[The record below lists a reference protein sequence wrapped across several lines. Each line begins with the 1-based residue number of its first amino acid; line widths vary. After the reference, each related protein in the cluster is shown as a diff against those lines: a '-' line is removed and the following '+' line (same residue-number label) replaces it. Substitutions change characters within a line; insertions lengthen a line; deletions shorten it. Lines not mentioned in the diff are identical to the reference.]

1 LNGAVIGEYSII
13 GAGTVVTEGAL
24 IPPYSLVLGIPGKV
38 VKTISDAQKEKIIKN
53 ADAYVALSKI
63 YLEAK

>member
-1 LNGAVIGEYSII
+1 
-13 GAGTVVTEGAL
+13 
-24 IPPYSLVLGIPGKV
+24 V